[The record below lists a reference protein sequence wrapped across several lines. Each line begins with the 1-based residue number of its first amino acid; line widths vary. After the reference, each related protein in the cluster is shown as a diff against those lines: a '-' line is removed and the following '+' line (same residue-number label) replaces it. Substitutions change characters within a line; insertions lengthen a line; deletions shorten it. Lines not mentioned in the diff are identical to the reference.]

1 MEKSPKFEQMCEW
14 LERDNSCDL
23 YGLNELFLKMEDL
36 GDGSSSVNSEK
47 SLKLKKYKE
56 NIYFT

>member
-1 MEKSPKFEQMCEW
+1 MCERMCEW
-14 LERDNSCDL
+14 LERDSSCDL
-23 YGLNELFLKMEDL
+23 YGLNELYLKMEDL

-47 SLKLKKYKE
+47 SLKIKPKKYKE